1 MTKKKKT
8 PDRTKKTAYT
18 RKTEAKLEE
27 AKGKLAVVKAKI
39 KGTAADGQIEA
50 VELLQKAEAQADSQF
65 AKVQRRLERLKDA
78 GDDSWEDLKDG
89 TESAWEDLSE
99 SIKKIVSRLSID
111 KKS

>member
-1 MTKKKKT
+1 MTKKKNT
-8 PDRTKKTAYT
+8 PERTKKTAYT

-39 KGTAADGQIEA
+39 KGSVAGGQIEA
-50 VELLQKAEAQADSQF
+50 AELLQKAEARADSQL
-65 AKVQRRLERLKDA
+65 AKVQRRLERLKAA

-89 TESAWEDLSE
+89 TESAWEDLSK
-99 SIKKIVSRLSID
+99 SIKKIASRLSSD